1 MLPPCM
7 RHDIF
12 FDLAQVW
19 IPPERLRLIVDE
31 DRACDDARL
40 HARELWERAKLT
52 LHLALE
58 LQVAPELLAAQADAP
73 RQI

>member
-12 FDLAQVW
+12 FDLAQVG

-52 LHLALE
+52 LYLALE